1 MQKYLEILKEINWNR
16 SASIWHLRAIS
27 ENGRII
33 TNKRAALLIS
43 NVIKKVMKLPLSKEE
58 QMAEEKLKKNSRLIN
73 RSEKWQS
80 VKK

>member
-16 SASIWHLRAIS
+16 SASIWYLRAIS

-43 NVIKKVMKLPLSKEE
+43 NVIKKMMKLPLSKEE
-58 QMAEEKLKKNSRLIN
+58 QMAEEKLKK
-73 RSEKWQS
+73 
-80 VKK
+80 

>member
-1 MQKYLEILKEINWNR
+1 MKEINWNR
-16 SASIWHLRAIS
+16 SASIWYLRAIN
-27 ENGRII
+27 ENGSIV

-43 NVIKKVMKLPLSKEE
+43 NVIKKMMKLPLSKEE
-58 QMAEEKLKKNSRLIN
+58 QMAEEKLKNSRLIN